1 MDQRHAQGL
10 GFFGEDAGRYG
21 IDRERGI
28 RLAFG
33 QVHGGVGGGVD
44 DQVGSVSA
52 DLLADVLGVGQVQ
65 LVAAEHDELAQTLE
79 SLLQCLGDLAVL
91 AGDQD
96 LHGNRSASI
105 SNLPAWSL
113 ADSCGASLSCQSMA
127 SVGSFHRMLRSALG
141 W

>member
-1 MDQRHAQGL
+1 MAVAGL
-10 GFFGEDAGRYG
+10 RGVGEAGRDG
-21 IDRERGI
+21 VDRERGV

-44 DQVGSVSA
+44 DQAGAVGA

-65 LVAAEHDELAQTLE
+65 LVAAKHDELAQPLE

-91 AGDQD
+91 ACDQN
-96 LHGNRSASI
+96 LHGKRSASI
-105 SNLPAWSL
+105 NNFPAWSL
-113 ADSCGASLSCQSMA
+113 ADSCGTSRNSQSMA